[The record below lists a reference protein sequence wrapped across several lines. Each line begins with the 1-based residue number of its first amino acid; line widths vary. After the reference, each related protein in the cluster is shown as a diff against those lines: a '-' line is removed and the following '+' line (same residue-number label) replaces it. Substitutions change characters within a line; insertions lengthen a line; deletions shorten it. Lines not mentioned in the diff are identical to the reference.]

1 MKNITVNEL
10 IRQLAV
16 LKELGYGEATVWF
29 RDENSM
35 DYRFEEGVWDTDP
48 SKENV
53 VLASFKP

>member
-10 IRQLAV
+10 IRQLSV
-16 LKELGYGEATVWF
+16 LKDLGYGEATVWF

-53 VLASFKP
+53 VLA